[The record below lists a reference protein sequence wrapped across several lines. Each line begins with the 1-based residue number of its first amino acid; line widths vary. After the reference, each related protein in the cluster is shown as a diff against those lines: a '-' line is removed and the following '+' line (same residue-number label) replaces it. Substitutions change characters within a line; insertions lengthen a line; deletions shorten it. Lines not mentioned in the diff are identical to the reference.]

1 MTHEYASPST
11 QPVLSDVIL
20 SLSKD
25 EALRMTVV
33 KYGGNAMGVSGRE
46 GDDPLLAEVATLW
59 QAGEPVVLVHGG
71 GPEIDAALAA
81 RGVTTTRV
89 DGLRVTD
96 AVTLE
101 ITEAVLCG
109 TINKR
114 IVRALLALGV
124 PAAGISGA
132 DGRTLIARRA
142 RAASGASLG
151 FVGEVTAV
159 EPQLTL
165 ALLRAGFL
173 PVVAPVAIAENAEHA
188 YNVNADLAAGAIA
201 SALRAGAFVL
211 VTNVARVLRDVDDP
225 ASGIARFT
233 AQEALNF
240 STTAAC
246 RSNMKPKLQAAALA
260 VRGGAAAA
268 YICAAGTN
276 AIARARAGD
285 ATIVSVTR

>member
-1 MTHEYASPST
+1 MTHEYASPKT
-11 QPVLSDVIL
+11 EPLLSAV
-20 SLSKD
+20 
-25 EALRMTVV
+25 EALRVTVV
-33 KYGGNAMGVSGRE
+33 KYGGNAMAGPDGSAG
-46 GDDPLLAEVATLW
+46 DPLLAEVARLW
-59 QAGEPVVLVHGG
+59 YAGEPVVLVHGG

-114 IVRALLALGV
+114 IVRALLALGI

-142 RAASGASLG
+142 RSASGADLG
-151 FVGEVTAV
+151 YVGEVTAA
-159 EPQLTL
+159 EPQLIH
-165 ALLRAGFL
+165 ALLHAGFL
-173 PVVAPVAIAENAEHA
+173 PVVAPVAIAESAGHA

-211 VTNVARVLRDVDDP
+211 VTNVSRVLRDPDDP
-225 ASGIARFT
+225 SSGIAHFT
-233 AQEALNF
+233 PEEALDF
-240 STTAAC
+240 ITTDAC
-246 RSNMKPKLQAAALA
+246 RSNMKPKLMAAALA
-260 VRGGAAAA
+260 VRDGAAAA
-268 YICAAGTN
+268 YICATGVN
-276 AIARARAGD
+276 AIARALAGD
-285 ATIVSVTR
+285 ATIVTR

>member
-1 MTHEYASPST
+1 M
-11 QPVLSDVIL
+11 LSAV
-20 SLSKD
+20 
-25 EALRMTVV
+25 EAPKGLVV
-33 KYGGNAMGVSGRE
+33 KYGGNAMAGPGA
-46 GDDPLLAEVATLW
+46 GDPLLAEVATLW
-59 QAGEPVVLVHGG
+59 KAGEAVVLVHGG

-114 IVRALLALGV
+114 IVRALVALGI

-132 DGRTLIARRA
+132 DGETLIARRA
-142 RAASGASLG
+142 RAASSGSLG

-159 EPQLTL
+159 EPRLIE

-201 SALRAGAFVL
+201 SALRAAAFVL
-211 VTNVARVLRDVDDP
+211 VTNVARVLRDLDDP
-225 ASGIARFT
+225 QSSIDRFT
-233 AQEALNF
+233 PEEALDF

-260 VRGGAAAA
+260 VRDGAAAA
-268 YICAAGTN
+268 YICATGVNT
-276 AIARARAGD
+276 IARARAGD
-285 ATIVSVTR
+285 ATIVSLTR

>member
-1 MTHEYASPST
+1 MPHDYARPPST
-11 QPVLSDVIL
+11 
-20 SLSKD
+20 
-25 EALRMTVV
+25 ALKATVV
-33 KYGGNAMGVSGRE
+33 KYGGNAMAALVDG
-46 GDDPLLAEVATLW
+46 DPLLAEIATLR
-59 QAGEPVVLVHGG
+59 QAGAPVVLVHGG

-81 RGVTTTRV
+81 RGVPTTRV

-114 IVRALLALGV
+114 IVRALLALGI

-142 RAASGASLG
+142 RSVNGGDLG
-151 FVGEVTAV
+151 YVGDVAVV
-159 EPQLTL
+159 EPQLIH
-165 ALLRAGFL
+165 ALLGAGFL
-173 PVVAPVAIAENAEHA
+173 PVVAPVAIAQNAEHA

-201 SALRAGAFVL
+201 AALAAEAFVI

-225 ASGIARFT
+225 NSGIARFT
-233 AQEALNF
+233 PEEALDF

-246 RSNMKPKLQAAALA
+246 RSSMKPKLAAAAFA
-260 VRGGAAAA
+260 VRDGAAAA

-285 ATIVSVTR
+285 ATIVTRG

>member
-1 MTHEYASPST
+1 
-11 QPVLSDVIL
+11 
-20 SLSKD
+20 
-25 EALRMTVV
+25 VV
-33 KYGGNAMGVSGRE
+33 KYGGNAMAGPSG
-46 GDDPLLAEVATLW
+46 GAGDPLLAEVSALW

-81 RGVTTTRV
+81 RAVTTTRV

-114 IVRALLALGV
+114 IVRALLALGI

-142 RAASGASLG
+142 SAASGVTLG
-151 FVGEVTAV
+151 FVGEITAV
-159 EPQLTL
+159 EPQLIE

-201 SALRAGAFVL
+201 SALRADAFVL
-211 VTNVARVLRDVDDP
+211 VTNIARVLRDVDDP
-225 ASGIARFT
+225 NSGIARFT
-233 AQEALNF
+233 PEEALNF
-240 STTAAC
+240 SKTEAC
-246 RSNMKPKLQAAALA
+246 RSSMKPKLAAAALA
-260 VRGGAAAA
+260 VRDGAAAA

-285 ATIVSVTR
+285 ATTITR

>member
-1 MTHEYASPST
+1 MTHEYAS
-11 QPVLSDVIL
+11 L
-20 SLSKD
+20 
-25 EALRMTVV
+25 AVV
-33 KYGGNAMGVSGRE
+33 KYGGNAMARLDGGA
-46 GDDPLLAEVATLW
+46 GDPLLVEIATLW
-59 QAGEPVVLVHGG
+59 QSGEPLVLVHGG

-81 RGVTTTRV
+81 RSVTTTRV

-101 ITEAVLCG
+101 LTEAVLCG

-114 IVRALLALGV
+114 IVRSLLALGI

-132 DGRTLIARRA
+132 DGRTLVARRA
-142 RAASGASLG
+142 RSASGADLG
-151 FVGEVTAV
+151 YVGEVTAV
-159 EPQLTL
+159 EPHLIH

-173 PVVAPVAIAENAEHA
+173 PVVAPVAIAENAGHA

-225 ASGIARFT
+225 NSGIARFT
-233 AQEALNF
+233 PEEAVDF
-240 STTAAC
+240 MTTDAC
-246 RSNMKPKLQAAALA
+246 RSNMKPKLAAAALA
-260 VRGGAAAA
+260 VRDGAAAA
-268 YICAAGTN
+268 YICAAGVN

-285 ATIVSVTR
+285 ATIVTR

>member
-1 MTHEYASPST
+1 MPHDYARPPT
-11 QPVLSDVIL
+11 P
-20 SLSKD
+20 
-25 EALRMTVV
+25 ALKATVV
-33 KYGGNAMGVSGRE
+33 KYGGNAMAGSVDG
-46 GDDPLLAEVATLW
+46 DPLLAEIAALW
-59 QAGEPVVLVHGG
+59 QAGARVVLVHGG

-81 RGVTTTRV
+81 RGVPTTRV

-114 IVRALLALGV
+114 IVRALLALGI

-142 RAASGASLG
+142 RSVNGGDLG
-151 FVGEVTAV
+151 YVGYVGDVAVV
-159 EPQLTL
+159 EPQLIH
-165 ALLRAGFL
+165 ALLGAGFL
-173 PVVAPVAIAENAEHA
+173 PVVAPVAIAQNAEHA

-201 SALRAGAFVL
+201 AALAAEAFVI

-225 ASGIARFT
+225 NSGIARFT
-233 AQEALNF
+233 PEEALDF

-246 RSNMKPKLQAAALA
+246 RSSMKPKLAAAAFA
-260 VRGGAAAA
+260 VRDGAAAA

-285 ATIVSVTR
+285 ATIVTRG

>member
-1 MTHEYASPST
+1 
-11 QPVLSDVIL
+11 VLSAV
-20 SLSKD
+20 
-25 EALRMTVV
+25 EALRVTVV
-33 KYGGNAMGVSGRE
+33 KYGGNAMAGPSG
-46 GDDPLLAEVATLW
+46 GAGDPLLAEVSALW

-114 IVRALLALGV
+114 IVRALLALGI

-142 RAASGASLG
+142 SAASGATLG
-151 FVGEVTAV
+151 FVGEITAV
-159 EPQLTL
+159 EPQLIE

-201 SALRAGAFVL
+201 SALRADAFVL
-211 VTNVARVLRDVDDP
+211 VTNVSRVLRDVDDP
-225 ASGIARFT
+225 NSGIARFT
-233 AQEALNF
+233 PEQALNF
-240 STTAAC
+240 SATDAC
-246 RSNMKPKLQAAALA
+246 RSNMKPKLAAAALA
-260 VRGGAAAA
+260 VRDGVAAA

-285 ATIVSVTR
+285 ATTITR